1 MISRLPNRR
10 RPFYNLT
17 NWLVNVKGQACAS
30 CLETIMSTKPTRMRL
45 GSRGQPEESRT
56 AILQAAIREF
66 AREGAAGARTEAI
79 ARAAKVNKAL
89 LYYYFRDKDAL
100 YVAALEHIFRERD
113 AVLMPIL
120 EENSPP
126 GEKILRYV
134 GAFFD
139 FLAGH
144 PEQRQMVQREVFML
158 PQRASVLRVVK
169 THMQPLFEALVRV
182 IREGVASG
190 VFRPVDPMQFLP
202 SMAAVVVH
210 YFGVAAFLKLMTN
223 EDPLTPEKL
232 AARRAAVLDFISAA
246 LFQPTALKVEGA
258 SK

>member
-1 MISRLPNRR
+1 MSVKASR
-10 RPFYNLT
+10 
-17 NWLVNVKGQACAS
+17 A
-30 CLETIMSTKPTRMRL
+30 RL

-66 AREGAAGARTEAI
+66 AREGVAGARTDAI

-89 LYYYFRDKDAL
+89 LYYYYRDKEAL

-120 EENSPP
+120 SENTPP

-139 FLAGH
+139 FLARH
-144 PEQRQMVQREVFML
+144 PEQRQMVQRELFLL
-158 PQRASVLRVVK
+158 PQRPAVLRVVK
-169 THMQPLFEALVRV
+169 AHMQPLFEALLSVF
-182 IREGVASG
+182 REGIASG
-190 VFRPVDPMQFLP
+190 VFRPIDPLQFIP

-210 YFGVAAFLKLMTN
+210 YFGSAAFIKLMTN
-223 EDPLTPEKL
+223 EDPLSPEKL

-246 LFQPTALKVEGA
+246 LFQPTALRAEGE

>member
-1 MISRLPNRR
+1 M
-10 RPFYNLT
+10 
-17 NWLVNVKGQACAS
+17 A
-30 CLETIMSTKPTRMRL
+30 TKPVKTRL

-66 AREGAAGARTEAI
+66 AREGVAGARTDAI

-100 YVAALEHIFRERD
+100 YLAALEHIFRERD

-120 EENSPP
+120 HENSPP
-126 GEKILRYV
+126 GEKILHYV

-139 FLAGH
+139 FLASH
-144 PEQRQMVQREVFML
+144 PDQRQMVQREMFL
-158 PQRASVLRVVK
+158 HTRQASVMRVVK
-169 THMQPLFEALVRV
+169 EHMQPLFEGLLKVFE
-182 IREGVASG
+182 EGMSQG
-190 VFRPVDPMQFLP
+190 VFRPIDPMQFIP

-210 YFGVAAFLKLMTN
+210 YFGSAQFIKLMTN

-246 LFQPTALKVEGA
+246 LFQPTALPVEGE
-258 SK
+258 SR